1 MNFRMILRIQS
12 QALLTFAAM
21 NLLPIAYTVIELSAL
36 DTTIFFSA
44 IGTFSVITGII
55 FQRFGTGRFQRAPIT
70 ASAVAILIMYPIIAL
85 FGCLPF
91 LLTGYL
97 LPLDAL
103 LETVGDLTSAGL
115 SILPSNAPFLLLL
128 WQSELMWLGSLLFLI
143 MLVTILPEVSGCF
156 GISLSSQGG
165 QGFSSIIGQ
174 MNLMSVRVIK
184 VYSVLTAISFAAFKL
199 SGLDAWY
206 SLVMSMRCIS
216 TGGGNFFPEH
226 ANFYVEYAAIFSM
239 LLACGNFLIYYR
251 VIYNL
256 VPPRIEFGLNYFTRL
271 KQYFLRLRRTLR
283 DNVNL
288 LFANEEALVLYGMI
302 FYAML
307 ILMFRVFWQG
317 VYIDGNEAFRES
329 LFYIVSFLSTT
340 GITLDEGAAD
350 IHAFD
355 KFFVFIMAVTG
366 GCIGSVTGG
375 FKLIRLIILVKVTAA
390 EIKKTIHPRMMI
402 AIRVGNVPVP
412 MHTVGRILAY
422 FFLVLVTMFICAAVL
437 SFDQSTTF
445 SEAVSISVA
454 CLSTVGNLPGLC
466 NADDFR
472 WLSAFNKV
480 FCMLILIV
488 GRLEVFALL
497 IAVAGIK
504 LRPKKTLH
512 PVVAIE
518 SSMIRT
524 ECPRSYA
531 TLAHC

>member
-44 IGTFSVITGII
+44 IGTFSVVTGII

-115 SILPSNAPFLLLL
+115 SILPSDAPFLLLL

-206 SLVMSMRCIS
+206 SLIMAMRCIS

-307 ILMFRVFWQG
+307 ILMFRVFW
-317 VYIDGNEAFRES
+317 
-329 LFYIVSFLSTT
+329 
-340 GITLDEGAAD
+340 
-350 IHAFD
+350 
-355 KFFVFIMAVTG
+355 
-366 GCIGSVTGG
+366 
-375 FKLIRLIILVKVTAA
+375 
-390 EIKKTIHPRMMI
+390 
-402 AIRVGNVPVP
+402 
-412 MHTVGRILAY
+412 
-422 FFLVLVTMFICAAVL
+422 
-437 SFDQSTTF
+437 
-445 SEAVSISVA
+445 
-454 CLSTVGNLPGLC
+454 
-466 NADDFR
+466 
-472 WLSAFNKV
+472 
-480 FCMLILIV
+480 
-488 GRLEVFALL
+488 
-497 IAVAGIK
+497 
-504 LRPKKTLH
+504 
-512 PVVAIE
+512 
-518 SSMIRT
+518 
-524 ECPRSYA
+524 
-531 TLAHC
+531 